1 MRRRTFLQAL
11 NLSIAS
17 TALYNGAGYGMSLTS
32 FLDSTDDGKDLAYH
46 RIQEIKFSTV
56 QLKYPR
62 LVGKNARLDLHG
74 YGPNVEIC
82 CIKTDK
88 GAMGWASL
96 RGSKRDAEQI
106 AKELLGKRVSELFV
120 VNIGTLEDR
129 HIPFD
134 MALHDLAGV
143 ILQKPVY
150 ALLGRKKPF
159 ITDYY
164 SGMIYFDDLEP
175 AGKPSGIDR
184 ILEECRYDYEVGYRQ
199 FKLKIG
205 RGHKWMPFKEGLQRD
220 IDVTNTVAS
229 AFPDCRILVDGNN
242 GFSIEQFIQYLEGI
256 PTVDLFWI
264 EEPFHENVSD
274 YQKLRSY
281 MQTEGRSTLLADGE
295 ADPDP
300 VFLKELF
307 EKKLLDVHLTDIE
320 GLGFT
325 NWRRLMP
332 ELKQLG
338 AQASP
343 HAWGSLLKT
352 YYTAHL
358 AGGLG
363 NTVTIEGVTS
373 TSDDVDLSGYKVVN
387 GKLIPPATGG
397 FGMPLL
403 KKI

>member
-1 MRRRTFLQAL
+1 MKRRTFLQAL
-11 NLSIAS
+11 NLGIAS
-17 TALYNGAGYGMSLTS
+17 ATLYHGAGNAMSLTAILGGNIQDRELS
-32 FLDSTDDGKDLAYH
+32 YH
-46 RIQEIKFSTV
+46 RIQEIKYSTV
-56 QLKYPR
+56 QMKYPR
-62 LVGKNARLDLHG
+62 LVGKNARLNLHG

-82 CIKTDK
+82 VIKTDK

-96 RGSKRDAEQI
+96 RGSRKDAEQI
-106 AKELLGKRVSELFV
+106 EVELIGKKVSELFAS
-120 VNIGTLEDR
+120 NFGTLNDR
-129 HIPFD
+129 YIAFD
-134 MALHDLAGV
+134 IALHDLAGI

-150 ALLGRKKPF
+150 ELLGRKKPYV
-159 ITDYY
+159 TDYY

-175 AGKPSGIDR
+175 SEKPSGIAR

-220 IDVTNTVAS
+220 IDVTNAVAK
-229 AFPDCRILVDGNN
+229 AFPDCDILVDGNN
-242 GFSIEQFIQYLEGI
+242 GFTVDQFIQYLKGI
-256 PTVDLFWI
+256 PSVNLFWI
-264 EEPFHENVSD
+264 EEPFHETVSD
-274 YQKLRSY
+274 YEKLRNY
-281 MQTEGRSTLLADGE
+281 IETAGIGTLLADGE

-300 VFLKELF
+300 ALLKELF

-332 ELKQLG
+332 ELKKLG
-338 AQASP
+338 VQASP
-343 HAWGSLLKT
+343 HAWGSLLKS

-373 TSDDVDLSGYKVVN
+373 TSEEVDLSGYKIQG
-387 GKLIPPATGG
+387 GKLIPPPAAG

>member
-1 MRRRTFLQAL
+1 MKRRTFLHAFHVGVA
-11 NLSIAS
+11 SIA
-17 TALYNGAGYGMSLTS
+17 LFNGKSHARHFTSL
-32 FLDSTDDGKDLAYH
+32 LDRTEDDKTLAYH
-46 RIQEIKFSTV
+46 RIQDIKFSTV
-56 QLKYPR
+56 QLNYPR

-74 YGPNVEIC
+74 YGPNIEIVC
-82 CIKTDK
+82 LVTDK

-96 RGSKRDAEQI
+96 RGAKRDAE
-106 AKELLGKRVSELFV
+106 KVMGELVGKKISELFAV
-120 VNIGTLEDR
+120 KMGTLQDR

-150 ALLGRKKPF
+150 ALLGKDKPF

-175 AGKPSGIDR
+175 ADKPAGIDR
-184 ILEECRYDYEVGYRQ
+184 ILEECRYDYNVGYRQ

-205 RGHKWMPFKEGLQRD
+205 RGHKWMPYKEGLQRD
-220 IDVTNTVAS
+220 IDVTKAVAQ
-229 AFPDCRILVDGNN
+229 AFPDCDILVDGNN
-242 GFSIEQFIQYLEGI
+242 GFTSDQFIDYLKGI
-256 PTVDLFWI
+256 AGVKLFWI
-264 EEPFHENVSD
+264 EEPFHETVAD
-274 YQKLRSY
+274 YQKLRNFIKS
-281 MQTEGRSTLLADGE
+281 EDIKTLLADGE
-295 ADPDP
+295 ADPDQQ
-300 VFLKELF
+300 FLRELIQ
-307 EKKLLDVHLTDIE
+307 KDLLDVHLTDIE

-332 ELKQLG
+332 ELKKLG
-338 AQASP
+338 ALASP

-352 YYTAHL
+352 NYTAHL

-373 TSDDVDLSGYKVVN
+373 SSDEVDLSGYIIKD
-387 GKLIPPATGG
+387 GKLIPPSAPG
-397 FGMPLL
+397 FGMSLL

>member
-1 MRRRTFLQAL
+1 MKRRTFLQAL
-11 NLSIAS
+11 QVGVAS
-17 TALYNGAGYGMSLTS
+17 ATLFNGKSHGMDLTS
-32 FLDSTDDGKDLAYH
+32 LIDRTSADKELAYH

-56 QLKYPR
+56 KLNYPR

-74 YGPNVEIC
+74 YGPTVEIC
-82 CIKTDK
+82 CIITDK

-96 RGSKRDAEQI
+96 RGSKRDAEKI
-106 AKELLGKRVSELFV
+106 VNELVGKKVSEIFAAH
-120 VNIGTLEDR
+120 IGTLQER
-129 HIPFD
+129 YIPFD
-134 MALHDLAGV
+134 MALHDLAGI

-150 ALLGRKKPF
+150 ALLGKEKPF

-175 AGKPSGIDR
+175 AEKPAGIDR
-184 ILEECRYDYEVGYRQ
+184 ILEECRYDYGVGYRQ

-205 RGHKWMPFKEGLQRD
+205 RGHKWMPFEEGLRRD
-220 IDVTNTVAS
+220 IEVTKAVNE
-229 AFPDCRILVDGNN
+229 AFPDCEILVDGNN
-242 GFSIEQFIQYLEGI
+242 GFSADQFIAYLKGI
-256 PTVDLFWI
+256 SGTKLFWI
-264 EEPFHENVSD
+264 EEPFHETVAD
-274 YQKLRSY
+274 YQKLRHY
-281 MQTEGRSTLLADGE
+281 IREEGIETLLADGE
-295 ADPDP
+295 ADPDQQ
-300 VFLKELF
+300 FLKELIQQ
-307 EKKLLDVHLTDIE
+307 KLLDVHLTDIE

-332 ELKQLG
+332 ELQKLG

-352 YYTAHL
+352 NYTAHL

-373 TSDDVDLSGYKVVN
+373 SSDDVDLSGYTIRD
-387 GKLIPPATGG
+387 GKLIPPSTPG

>member
-1 MRRRTFLQAL
+1 MKRRTFLQAL
-11 NLSIAS
+11 NLGIAS
-17 TALYNGAGYGMSLTS
+17 ATLYNGAGQAMSLTS
-32 FLDSTDDGKDLAYH
+32 IVDNKLLEKELSYH
-46 RIQEIKFSTV
+46 RIQEIKYSTV
-56 QLKYPR
+56 QMKYPR

-82 CIKTDK
+82 CIRTDQ

-96 RGSKRDAEQI
+96 RGSRKDAEQI
-106 AKELLGKRVSELFV
+106 AKELVGKKVSELFASNV
-120 VNIGTLEDR
+120 GTLEDR

-150 ALLGRKKPF
+150 ELLGRKKPYT
-159 ITDYY
+159 TDYY

-175 AGKPSGIDR
+175 SEKPAGIDR

-220 IDVTNTVAS
+220 IDVTNAVAK
-229 AFPDCRILVDGNN
+229 AFPDCGILVDGNN
-242 GFSIEQFIQYLEGI
+242 GFSVDQFIQYLKGI
-256 PTVDLFWI
+256 PSVNLFWI
-264 EEPFHENVSD
+264 EEPFHETVAD
-274 YQKLRSY
+274 YQKLRGY
-281 MQTEGRSTLLADGE
+281 IKAEGISTLLADGE

-300 VFLKELF
+300 ILLKELF

-325 NWRRLMP
+325 NWRKLMP
-332 ELKQLG
+332 ELKKMG

-358 AGGLG
+358 TGGLG

-373 TSDDVDLSGYKVVN
+373 TSDDVDLSGYKIKD
-387 GKLIPPATGG
+387 GKLIPPPTAG

-403 KKI
+403 KNI

>member
-1 MRRRTFLQAL
+1 MKRRTFLQTL
-11 NLSIAS
+11 HVGIAS
-17 TALYNGAGYGMSLTS
+17 AALFSGKNHAMHLTS
-32 FLDSTDDGKDLAYH
+32 LADRTVDDKELAYH

-56 QLKYPR
+56 QLNYPR

-74 YGPNVEIC
+74 YGPNVEIVC
-82 CIKTDK
+82 LITDK
-88 GAMGWASL
+88 GAIGWASL
-96 RGSKRDAEQI
+96 RGGKHDAEKI
-106 AKELLGKRVSELFV
+106 MGELVGKNVSELFSAKM
-120 VNIGTLEDR
+120 GTLQDR

-150 ALLGRKKPF
+150 ALLGRDKPF
-159 ITDYY
+159 ITNYY

-175 AGKPSGIDR
+175 ADKPVGIDR
-184 ILEECRYDYEVGYRQ
+184 ILEECRYDYNVGYRQ

-205 RGHKWMPFKEGLQRD
+205 RGHKWMPYKEGLQRD
-220 IDVTNTVAS
+220 IDVTKAVEQ
-229 AFPDCRILVDGNN
+229 AFPDCDILVDGNN
-242 GFSIEQFIQYLEGI
+242 GFTSDQFIDYLKGI
-256 PTVDLFWI
+256 AGVKLFWI
-264 EEPFHENVSD
+264 EEPFHETVAD
-274 YQKLRSY
+274 YQKLRNFIKS
-281 MQTEGRSTLLADGE
+281 EDIKTLLADGE
-295 ADPDP
+295 ADPDQL
-300 VFLKELF
+300 FLKELIQ
-307 EKKLLDVHLTDIE
+307 KNLLDVHLTDIE

-332 ELKQLG
+332 ELKKLG

-352 YYTAHL
+352 NYTAHL

-373 TSDDVDLSGYKVVN
+373 SSDEVDLSGYIIKD
-387 GKLIPPATGG
+387 GKLIPPSAPG

>member
-1 MRRRTFLQAL
+1 MKRRTFIHALQVG
-11 NLSIAS
+11 IAS
-17 TALYNGAGYGMSLTS
+17 ATLLNGKTQAMHLSSLLDRTA
-32 FLDSTDDGKDLAYH
+32 DDKELAYH
-46 RIQEIKFSTV
+46 TIQDIKYSRV
-56 QLKYPR
+56 QLNYPR

-74 YGPNVEIC
+74 HGPNVEIVC
-82 CIKTDK
+82 LVTDK

-106 AKELLGKRVSELFV
+106 QADLIGKKVSELFAV
-120 VNIGTLEDR
+120 KTGTLQDR

-134 MALHDLAGV
+134 MALHDLAGI

-150 ALLGRKKPF
+150 TLLGKDKPI

-175 AGKPSGIDR
+175 TDNPAGIDC
-184 ILEECRYDYEVGYRQ
+184 ILEECRYDYSVGYRQ

-205 RGHKWMPFKEGLQRD
+205 RGHKWMPYKEGLQRD
-220 IDVTNTVAS
+220 IDVTKAVAQ
-229 AFPDCRILVDGNN
+229 AFPDCDILVDGNN
-242 GFSIEQFIQYLEGI
+242 GFTSDQFIDYLKGI
-256 PTVDLFWI
+256 TGVKLFWI
-264 EEPFHENVSD
+264 EEPFHETVAD
-274 YQKLRSY
+274 YKKLRNF
-281 MQTEGRSTLLADGE
+281 MNNEKMETLLADGE
-295 ADPDP
+295 ADPDQQ
-300 VFLKELF
+300 FLKELIQ
-307 EKKLLDVHLTDIE
+307 LGLMDVHLTDIE

-332 ELKQLG
+332 ELQQLG

-352 YYTAHL
+352 YYSAHL
-358 AGGLG
+358 TGGLG

-373 TSDDVDLSGYKVVN
+373 SSDEVDLSGYTISD
-387 GKLIPPATGG
+387 GKLVPPSTPG

>member
-1 MRRRTFLQAL
+1 MKRRTFLRAL
-11 NLSIAS
+11 NVGIAS
-17 TALYNGAGYGMSLTS
+17 TTLYQGVGNAMSLTALLS
-32 FLDSTDDGKDLAYH
+32 SNPQDRELSYH
-46 RIQEIKFSTV
+46 RIQEIKYSTV
-56 QLKYPR
+56 QMKYPR
-62 LVGKNARLDLHG
+62 LVGKNARLNLHG

-82 CIKTDK
+82 VIKTDK

-96 RGSKRDAEQI
+96 RGSRKEAQQI
-106 AKELLGKRVSELFV
+106 EMELIGKKVSELFASNV
-120 VNIGTLEDR
+120 GTLNDKY
-129 HIPFD
+129 IAFD
-134 MALHDLAGV
+134 IALHDLAGI

-150 ALLGRKKPF
+150 ELLGRKQPYT
-159 ITDYY
+159 TDYY

-175 AGKPSGIDR
+175 SEQPAGIAR

-220 IDVTNTVAS
+220 IDVTNAVAK
-229 AFPDCRILVDGNN
+229 AFPDCGILVDGNN
-242 GFSIEQFIQYLEGI
+242 GFTVDQFIQYLKGI
-256 PTVDLFWI
+256 PSVNLFWI
-264 EEPFHENVSD
+264 EEPFHETVSD
-274 YQKLRSY
+274 YEKLRNY
-281 MQTEGRSTLLADGE
+281 VKAAGIATLLADGE

-300 VFLKELF
+300 VLLKELF

-332 ELKQLG
+332 ELKKMG
-338 AQASP
+338 GQASP
-343 HAWGSLLKT
+343 HAWGSLLKS

-363 NTVTIEGVTS
+363 NTITIEGVTS
-373 TSDDVDLSGYKVVN
+373 TSEEVDLSGYKIQN
-387 GKLIPPATGG
+387 GKLIPPSAAG

>member
-1 MRRRTFLQAL
+1 MKRRTFLQAL
-11 NLSIAS
+11 NWSIAS
-17 TALYNGAGYGMSLTS
+17 ATLYSHTGNAMSLEGI
-32 FLDSTDDGKDLAYH
+32 LDSNISEKELSYH
-46 RIQEIKFSTV
+46 RVQEIKYSTV
-56 QLKYPR
+56 QMKYPR

-82 CIKTDK
+82 VIRTDK
-88 GAMGWASL
+88 GAIGWASL
-96 RGSKRDAEQI
+96 RGSRLDAEQI
-106 AKELLGKRVSELFV
+106 EKELIGKKVAELFAC
-120 VNIGTLEDR
+120 NAGILNER
-129 HIPFD
+129 YIPFD
-134 MALHDLAGV
+134 IALHDLAGV

-150 ALLGRKKPF
+150 ELLGRKKPYT
-159 ITDYY
+159 TDYY

-175 AGKPSGIDR
+175 SENPAGVDR
-184 ILEECRYDYEVGYRQ
+184 ILEECQYDYGVGYRQ

-205 RGHKWMPFKEGLQRD
+205 RGYKWMPFSEGLQRD
-220 IDVTNTVAS
+220 IDVTNAVAK
-229 AFPDCRILVDGNN
+229 AFPDCGILVDGNN
-242 GFSIEQFIQYLEGI
+242 GFTVDQFIQYLKGI
-256 PTVDLFWI
+256 PSVNLFWI
-264 EEPFHENVSD
+264 EEPFHETVTD
-274 YQKLRSY
+274 YEKLRDY
-281 MQTEGRSTLLADGE
+281 IKAVGTGTLLADGE
-295 ADPDP
+295 ADPNP
-300 VFLKELF
+300 ALLKELF

-332 ELKQLG
+332 ALKKMG

-373 TSDDVDLSGYKVVN
+373 TSEEVDLSGYKIQN
-387 GKLIPPATGG
+387 GKLIPPSTAG
-397 FGMPLL
+397 FGIPLL